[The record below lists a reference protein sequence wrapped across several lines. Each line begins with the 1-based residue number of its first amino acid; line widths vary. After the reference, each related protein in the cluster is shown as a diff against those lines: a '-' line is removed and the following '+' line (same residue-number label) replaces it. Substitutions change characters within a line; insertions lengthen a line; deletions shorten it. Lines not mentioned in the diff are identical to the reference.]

1 MNEEPEGAHVVTFM
15 NCSRFEEIVHDLD
28 RPGYCEPELRERALA
43 HAESCGRCAQLMTDA
58 ESLDFSLR
66 SLAMREGQHAVPAHL
81 ESALLGAFRNERQVD
96 ARYKR
101 RRLLA
106 MFGAAAALLLAV
118 AGAAYHRISVERNG
132 DRGGQNISTASNAPN
147 GDAPA
152 ANRSGQNSLTPV
164 AANTAA
170 ANSDAQNNGQN
181 DGQNGSHNND
191 QSVAGISAT
200 KAAGRTLKT
209 AAPAGGSDANGNE
222 EMADAFVQL
231 PYADDPTAIQNG
243 SVVRVVLS
251 PAGLASLGLPVTA
264 IGSGESV
271 PADLLLSEDGTP
283 QAVRLVS
290 ASSARYE

>member
-152 ANRSGQNSLTPV
+152 ANRSGKDSLTPV
-164 AANTAA
+164 AANSGA
-170 ANSDAQNNGQN
+170 ANSGGQ
-181 DGQNGSHNND
+181 SA
-191 QSVAGISAT
+191 AGISAT

>member
-1 MNEEPEGAHVVTFM
+1 MSEQPEDAGHLVSFM
-15 NCSRFEEIVHDLD
+15 NCGRFEEIVHDLD
-28 RPGYCEPELRERALA
+28 RPGYCEPGLRESALA
-43 HAESCGRCAQLMTDA
+43 HAESCSRCAQLMTDA
-58 ESLDFSLR
+58 ESLDFSLH

-81 ESALLGAFRNERQVD
+81 EAALLDAFRNERLVE
-96 ARYKR
+96 ARQKR
-101 RRLLA
+101 RRLFA
-106 MFGAAAALLLAV
+106 MLGAAAALLLAI

-147 GDAPA
+147 GDRPA
-152 ANRSGQNSLTPV
+152 ANRSGKDSLMPV
-164 AANTAA
+164 ASNNAA
-170 ANSDAQNNGQN
+170 ANSRSQSNGQ
-181 DGQNGSHNND
+181 SA
-191 QSVAGISAT
+191 AGTSAA

-283 QAVRLVS
+283 QAVRLVAAS
-290 ASSARYE
+290 ATRYD

>member
-1 MNEEPEGAHVVTFM
+1 MSEEPENGYVVSFM

-28 RPGYCEPELRERALA
+28 RPGCELELRESALA

-66 SLAMREGQHAVPAHL
+66 SLAMREGQHGVPAHV
-81 ESALLGAFRNERQVD
+81 EAALLGAFRNERLLD
-96 ARYKR
+96 ARQKR

-106 MFGAAAALLLAV
+106 MLSAAAALLLAI
-118 AGAAYHRISVERNG
+118 AGAAYHRLSVDRNG
-132 DRGGQNISTASNAPN
+132 DRGGVNISTASNSPN
-147 GDAPA
+147 GDSPST
-152 ANRSGQNSLTPV
+152 NRNGKDSLT
-164 AANTAA
+164 ALASNTAA
-170 ANSDAQNNGQN
+170 ANSDGQNNGQ
-181 DGQNGSHNND
+181 SA
-191 QSVAGISAT
+191 AGTSAA

-209 AAPAGGSDANGNE
+209 AAAGSGADASGSE

-290 ASSARYE
+290 TSSARYE

>member
-1 MNEEPEGAHVVTFM
+1 MSEQPEDAGHLVSFM

-28 RPGYCEPELRERALA
+28 RPGYCETELRESALA

-58 ESLDFSLR
+58 ESLDFSLH
-66 SLAMREGQHAVPAHL
+66 SLATREGQYAMPAHL

-152 ANRSGQNSLTPV
+152 ANRSGKDSLTPV
-164 AANTAA
+164 ATNTAA
-170 ANSDAQNNGQN
+170 ANSRSQSNGQ
-181 DGQNGSHNND
+181 SA
-191 QSVAGISAT
+191 AGTSAA

-283 QAVRLVS
+283 QAVRLVA